1 MDWPREAPFTRGVP
15 ESPRSIRGEVRGEE
29 KLVATHTALDE
40 QRSAATILDGIRRA
54 DDLTVAAARDGGV
67 RAVRLLA
74 QAATDPADQLTAIA
88 AVHALAQVFDD
99 SADEVLVALLHHDS
113 AFLREHAAWAL
124 GTRLPRYDAIA
135 GLVTLVRQGGF
146 TGMLAQR
153 TLEQWGSSAADQVG
167 LFLEGILLGTSEAD
181 ARARLVET
189 IGLIPGRIPERLLRR
204 VAVDRTEKLHARVVA
219 IAALGDRAPTPAVM
233 SLLSTLSQADALT
246 PGAEAPDEAPDDKAH
261 DDNAPDDSLELA
273 AVARLALF
281 DLTATAAPRGSWQHG
296 SQSATIAQLFLH
308 ADIDGELSQV
318 GVGDN
323 GGIATLLVR
332 LGDALVAGPAGGPNS
347 AAAGVDRVITI
358 SRGTHEYALDALSDV
373 GSTQPGH
380 SFAAVPFVG
389 SPVPSIDAWPRR
401 VAAQRGI
408 RRILRSAGTVD
419 AIHLRM
425 ADVGSLAAAT
435 VARDLDIPV
444 VFTVAPDPHGVIDSL
459 ESSGALTR
467 ANFGTVDAAEHFWF
481 RARLVQRLA
490 ADAAHTVLFPRP
502 QLQQDIERLIGI
514 DIDAHPERHSVIP
527 EGIDLAVID
536 RSRTDALG
544 SLGLTG
550 GSLLVSRAAH
560 ARAAVEP
567 AAVAFDQLDA
577 LLGTLPPDRRG
588 LPLLISVGRLHR
600 VKGMAALVE
609 AWSGDPKLQARCNL
623 LIVGGDLEHPSRDE
637 GIELQRMQAAVAGAE
652 ASTRGLLLAG
662 HRAND
667 TVARWLAAARY
678 GRPGLAAPFGVYVC
692 ASMKEEFGIAL
703 LEAMAT
709 GLTVVAP
716 NGGGPAT
723 YVEHGVTGL
732 LVDTGDCDA
741 LAHSITDALTLAAG
755 AHGGANAARARSMVA
770 NRFTIEAMAST
781 LTEVYRDVALASEP
795 IAWEL
800 SVS

>member
-1 MDWPREAPFTRGVP
+1 M
-15 ESPRSIRGEVRGEE
+15 
-29 KLVATHTALDE
+29 ATHTALDD
-40 QRSAATILDGIRRA
+40 QRSAATLLEGIRRA
-54 DDLTVAAARDGGV
+54 DDLTVAASRDGGA

-74 QAATDPADQLTAIA
+74 QAATDLSDQLTAIA

-99 SADEVLVALLHHDS
+99 SADEVLVALLYHDS
-113 AFLREHAAWAL
+113 AFLREHAAWAF
-124 GTRLPRYDAIA
+124 GARLPRYDAIA

-146 TGMLAQR
+146 SGMLAQR
-153 TLEQWGSSAADQVG
+153 TLEQWGSSAADQVA
-167 LFLEGILLGTSEAD
+167 LLLEGSLLGISEMD
-181 ARARLVET
+181 ARARLIET
-189 IGLIPGRIPERLLRR
+189 IGLIPGRVPERLLRR
-204 VAVDRTEKLHARVVA
+204 VATDSAESLDARTAA
-219 IAALGDRAPTPAVM
+219 IAGLGDRSPSEAVLG
-233 SLLSTLSQADALT
+233 LLSALT
-246 PGAEAPDEAPDDKAH
+246 QDSAAGGDEI
-261 DDNAPDDSLELA
+261 ELA

-281 DLTATAAPRGSWQHG
+281 DLTVTNVPRPKWNRGT
-296 SQSATIAQLFLH
+296 TIAQLFLH
-308 ADIDGELSQV
+308 ADIDGELSTV

-332 LGDALVAGPAGGPNS
+332 LGDALVARPAGRPAGGTQS
-347 AAAGVDRVITI
+347 AAASALRAPFAGSRFTAGRAKETESVERVITM
-358 SRGTHEYALDALSDV
+358 SRGTHESALS
-373 GSTQPGH
+373 GLASIGKTRRGH
-380 SFAAVPFVG
+380 SFAAIPFVG
-389 SPVPSIDAWPRR
+389 GAVPSIDAWPRR

-408 RRILRSAGTVD
+408 RRILRSAGVVD

-459 ESSGALTR
+459 DASGALTR
-467 ANFGTVDAAEHFWF
+467 ANFGTVDAVEHFWF

-502 QLQQDIERLIGI
+502 RLQQDMERLTGI

-550 GSLLVSRAAH
+550 GSLLVSAEAHTREAA
-560 ARAAVEP
+560 EP
-567 AAVAFDQLDA
+567 AAVAFTQLDN
-577 LLGTLPPDRRG
+577 LLGTLPTARRG
-588 LPLLISVGRLHR
+588 LPVLISVGRLHR
-600 VKGMAALVE
+600 VKGMASLVE
-609 AWSGDPKLQARCNL
+609 AWNADSELRARCNL
-623 LIVGGDLEHPSRDE
+623 LIVGGDLEHPSCDE
-637 GIELQRMQAAVAGAE
+637 GIELQRMTHIVPGGTLAGGALADLAA
-652 ASTRGLLLAG
+652 RGLLLAG
-662 HRAND
+662 HRPND
-667 TVARWLAAARY
+667 TVARWLAAVRY

-723 YVEHGVTGL
+723 YIEHGVTGI
-732 LVDTGDCDA
+732 LVDTGDGAA
-741 LAHSITDALTLAAG
+741 LARSIAKALDLAGG
-755 AHGGANAARARSMVA
+755 AQGGANAARARSMVA
-770 NRFTIEAMAST
+770 NKFTIEAMASA
-781 LTEVYRDVALASEP
+781 LGEVYRGVAVATEP
-795 IAWEL
+795 VAWEL

>member
-1 MDWPREAPFTRGVP
+1 M
-15 ESPRSIRGEVRGEE
+15 S
-29 KLVATHTALDE
+29 THTALDA
-40 QRSAATILDGIRRA
+40 QRAAATILDGIRRA
-54 DDLTVAAARDGGV
+54 DDLTVAAARDGGP

-74 QAATDPADQLTAIA
+74 QAATDTSDQLTAIA

-99 SADEVLVALLHHDS
+99 SADEVLVALLHHDE
-113 AFLREHAAWAL
+113 AFLREHAAWAF

-135 GLVTLVRQGGF
+135 GLVTLVREGGF

-167 LFLEGILLGTSEAD
+167 LFLEGTLLGTRTVD

-189 IGLIPGRIPERLLRR
+189 IGLVPGRVPERLLRR
-204 VAVDRTEKLHARVVA
+204 VAADVTESLHARVAA
-219 IAALGDRAPTPAVM
+219 IAALGDRAPNSAVM
-233 SLLSTLSQADALT
+233 ALLSEISQADAVAS
-246 PGAEAPDEAPDDKAH
+246 G
-261 DDNAPDDSLELA
+261 NGDSSALA

-281 DLTATAAPRGSWQHG
+281 DLTATPTPESQAPWQSAG
-296 SQSATIAQLFLH
+296 QGATIAQLFLH

-318 GVGDN
+318 GAGDN

-332 LGDALVAGPAGGPNS
+332 LGDALVGRPDSPNERRGS
-347 AAAGVDRVITI
+347 AEIDRVITM
-358 SRGTHEYALDALSDV
+358 SRGSHESALDNLADV
-373 GSTQPGH
+373 GSTRPGH

-389 SPVPSIDAWPRR
+389 GAVASIDAWPRR

-408 RRILRSAGTVD
+408 RRILRSAGLVD

-459 ESSGALTR
+459 ESTGALTR
-467 ANFGTVDAAEHFWF
+467 ANFGSVDTTEHFWF

-502 QLQQDIERLIGI
+502 QLKQDIERLVGI
-514 DIDAHPERHSVIP
+514 DIEADPERHSVIP

-536 RSRTDALG
+536 RSRTDVLG

-550 GSLLVSRAAH
+550 GGLLVASDDH
-560 ARAAVEP
+560 ARAALEP
-567 AAVAFDQLDA
+567 AAVALDQLDE
-577 LLGTLPPDRRG
+577 LLATLPPERRG
-588 LPLLISVGRLHR
+588 LPVLISVGRLHR

-609 AWSGDPKLQARCNL
+609 AWSQDPILQGRCNL
-623 LIVGGDLEHPSRDE
+623 LIVGGDLRHPSSDE
-637 GIELQRMQAAVAGAE
+637 RAELRRMHAALAGPVGSAGSAGIADSAGA
-652 ASTRGLLLAG
+652 AAAARGLLLAG

-667 TVARWLAAARY
+667 TVARWLAAVRY

-709 GLTVVAP
+709 GLLVVAP

-723 YVEHGVTGL
+723 YVEHGVTGF
-732 LVDTGDCDA
+732 LVDTGDGNA
-741 LAHSITDALTLAAG
+741 LARSIAEALTEAAG
-755 AHGGANAARARSMVA
+755 VRGGANADRGRRMVA
-770 NRFTIEAMAST
+770 NNFTIEAMART
-781 LTEVYRDVALASEP
+781 LTEVYRDVAVTTEP

-800 SVS
+800 SAS

>member
-1 MDWPREAPFTRGVP
+1 M
-15 ESPRSIRGEVRGEE
+15 
-29 KLVATHTALDE
+29 ATHTALDE
-40 QRSAATILDGIRRA
+40 QRAAASILDGIRRA

-74 QAATDPADQLTAIA
+74 QAATDPSDQLTAIA

-113 AFLREHAAWAL
+113 AFLREHAAWAF

-135 GLVTLVRQGGF
+135 GLVTLVREGGF

-153 TLEQWGSSAADQVG
+153 TLEQWGSSAGDQVG
-167 LFLEGILLGTSEAD
+167 LFLEGALLGVSEVF

-189 IGLIPGRIPERLLRR
+189 IGLIPGRVPERLLRR
-204 VAVDRTEKLHARVVA
+204 VAVDSTENLRARVAA
-219 IAALGDRAPTPAVM
+219 IAALGDRAPNTVVI
-233 SLLSTLSQADALT
+233 SLLSALSQADA
-246 PGAEAPDEAPDDKAH
+246 APPASETA
-261 DDNAPDDSLELA
+261 ELA

-281 DLTATAAPRGSWQHG
+281 DLTATDAPRASWNRG
-296 SQSATIAQLFLH
+296 TTIAQLFLH

-318 GVGDN
+318 GAGDN

-332 LGDALVAGPAGGPNS
+332 LGDALVARTS
-347 AAAGVDRVITI
+347 AAGTRTAETGVAGAVDRVITI
-358 SRGTHEYALDALSDV
+358 SRGTHDGALRALADV
-373 GSTQPGH
+373 GSTLPGH

-389 SPVPSIDAWPRR
+389 GPVPSIDAWPRR

-408 RRILRSAGTVD
+408 RRILRSAGVVD

-459 ESSGALTR
+459 ESNGTLTR
-467 ANFGTVDAAEHFWF
+467 ANFGTVDANEHFWF

-502 QLQQDIERLIGI
+502 HLQQDIEHLTGI

-527 EGIDLAVID
+527 EGIDLTVID

-550 GSLLVSRAAH
+550 GSLLVSRAART
-560 ARAAVEP
+560 RAAAEP
-567 AAVAFDQLDA
+567 AALAFDQLDD
-577 LLGTLPPDRRG
+577 LLRTLPPERRG

-609 AWSGDPKLQARCNL
+609 AWNTDSSLQTRCNL
-623 LIVGGDLEHPSRDE
+623 LIVGGDLEHPSFDE
-637 GIELQRMQAAVAGAE
+637 GIELQRMAGSLASGDLGDAAA
-652 ASTRGLLLAG
+652 RGLLLAG

-709 GLTVVAP
+709 GLMVVAP
-716 NGGGPAT
+716 DGGGPAT
-723 YVEHGVTGL
+723 YVEHGVTGF
-732 LVDTGDCDA
+732 LVNTGDSAA
-741 LAHSITDALTLAAG
+741 LARSITDALTVAG
-755 AHGGANAARARSMVA
+755 GVDGGANAARARSMVLD
-770 NRFTIEAMAST
+770 NFTIEAMATT
-781 LTEVYRDVALASEP
+781 LAGVYRDVALAFEP
-795 IAWEL
+795 AAWKL

>member
-1 MDWPREAPFTRGVP
+1 M
-15 ESPRSIRGEVRGEE
+15 
-29 KLVATHTALDE
+29 ATHTALDE
-40 QRSAATILDGIRRA
+40 QRAAASLLDGIRRA
-54 DDLTVAAARDGGV
+54 DDLTVAAARDGGP

-74 QAATDPADQLTAIA
+74 RAATDPNDQLTAIA
-88 AVHALAQVFDD
+88 AVHALAQVFDN

-113 AFLREHAAWAL
+113 AFLREHAAWAF

-135 GLVTLVRQGGF
+135 GLVSLVLAGGF

-167 LFLEGILLGTSEAD
+167 LFLEGTLLGTGNGP

-189 IGLIPGRIPERLLRR
+189 IGLIPGRVPERLLRR
-204 VAVDRTEKLHARVVA
+204 VAMDCTEQLHARVAA
-219 IAALGDRAPTPAVM
+219 IAALGDRSSSAAVIA
-233 SLLSTLSQADALT
+233 LLSEISQADADPT
-246 PGAEAPDEAPDDKAH
+246 GEDT
-261 DDNAPDDSLELA
+261 SELA

-281 DLTATAAPRGSWQHG
+281 DLTSVPGPRVPW
-296 SQSATIAQLFLH
+296 SAGTTVAQLFLH

-318 GVGDN
+318 GAGDN

-332 LGDALVAGPAGGPNS
+332 LGDALVAGQGG
-347 AAAGVDRVITI
+347 VERVITL
-358 SRGTHEYALDALSDV
+358 SRGTHENTLDALADV
-373 GSTQPGH
+373 GSTLRGH
-380 SFAAVPFVG
+380 SFATIPFVG
-389 SPVPSIDAWPRR
+389 PPVSSIDAWPRR
-401 VAAQRGI
+401 VATQRGI
-408 RRILRSAGTVD
+408 RRILRSAGAVD

-435 VARDLDIPV
+435 VARDLEIPV

-467 ANFGTVDAAEHFWF
+467 ANFGTVDAVEHFWF

-490 ADAAHTVLFPRP
+490 ADSAHTVLFPRP

-514 DIDAHPERHSVIP
+514 DIDAHPEGHSVIP

-550 GSLLVSRAAH
+550 GNLVVSTETDTEIDTDTH
-560 ARAAVEP
+560 ARDAVGP
-567 AAVAFDQLDA
+567 AAEAFDELDA
-577 LLGTLPPDRRG
+577 LLGTLPPARRG
-588 LPLLISVGRLHR
+588 LPVLISVGRLHR

-609 AWSGDPKLQARCNL
+609 AWCTTPSLQQRCNL
-623 LIVGGDLEHPSRDE
+623 LIVGGDLEHPSFDERD
-637 GIELQRMQAAVAGAE
+637 ELQRIHTAMADGTGAAESA
-652 ASTRGLLLAG
+652 RGLLLSG

-667 TVARWLAAARY
+667 TVARWLAAVRY
-678 GRPGLAAPFGVYVC
+678 GRPHLAAPFGVYVC

-716 NGGGPAT
+716 DGGGPAT
-723 YVEHGVTGL
+723 YVEHGVTGM
-732 LVDTGDCDA
+732 LVDTGDPAA
-741 LAHSITDALTLAAG
+741 LGRAVMDALTLAASVHSG
-755 AHGGANAARARSMVA
+755 TNAALARDMVA
-770 NRFTIEAMAST
+770 NKFTIEAMAT
-781 LTEVYRDVALASEP
+781 ALTEVYRDVAVALDP
-795 IAWEL
+795 VVWEL
-800 SVS
+800 SAS

>member
-1 MDWPREAPFTRGVP
+1 M
-15 ESPRSIRGEVRGEE
+15 
-29 KLVATHTALDE
+29 ATHTALDE
-40 QRSAATILDGIRRA
+40 QRSAATLLEGIRRA
-54 DDLTVAAARDGGV
+54 DDLTVAASRDGGA

-74 QAATDPADQLTAIA
+74 QAATDPSDQLTAIA

-113 AFLREHAAWAL
+113 AFLREHSAWAF

-135 GLVTLVRQGGF
+135 DLVTLVRQGGF

-153 TLEQWGSSAADQVG
+153 TLEQWGSSAADQVA
-167 LFLEGILLGTSEAD
+167 LFLEGSLLGMTETD
-181 ARARLVET
+181 ARTRLIET

-204 VAVDRTEKLHARVVA
+204 VATDRAESLPARAAA
-219 IAALGDRAPTPAVM
+219 IAGLGDRSPSDAVLE
-233 SLLSTLSQADALT
+233 LLSVLSPADDA
-246 PGAEAPDEAPDDKAH
+246 
-261 DDNAPDDSLELA
+261 SELDA
-273 AVARLALF
+273 GARLAQF
-281 DLTATAAPRGSWQHG
+281 DLTATIAPRPPW
-296 SQSATIAQLFLH
+296 SQGTTIAQLFLH

-318 GVGDN
+318 GAGDN

-332 LGDALVAGPAGGPNS
+332 LGDALVAESAGRGGGTES
-347 AAAGVDRVITI
+347 AAASALRAPFARSRFSAGREDRVDRVITM
-358 SRGTHEYALDALSDV
+358 SRGSHESALDGLADV
-373 GSTQPGH
+373 GATRRGH

-389 SPVPSIDAWPRR
+389 GPVPSIDSWPRR

-408 RRILRSAGTVD
+408 RRILRSAGAVD

-467 ANFGTVDAAEHFWF
+467 TNFGEVDAVEHFWF

-502 QLQQDIERLIGI
+502 HLQQDMERLIGI

-527 EGIDLAVID
+527 EGIDLKVID
-536 RSRTDALG
+536 RSRTDALASLDQTGASGQIG
-544 SLGLTG
+544 SEVDSGC
-550 GSLLVSRAAH
+550 SLNLDQFDHFDRIDRTDLDD
-560 ARAAVEP
+560 ARAAS
-567 AAVAFDQLDA
+567 AALAFDQLDA
-577 LLGTLPPDRRG
+577 LLGTLSQDRRG

-609 AWSGDPKLQARCNL
+609 TWTGDPILHERCNL
-623 LIVGGDLEHPSRDE
+623 LIVGGDLEHPSCDE
-637 GIELQRMQAAVAGAE
+637 GIELARMGRSLPSGGVAHAA
-652 ASTRGLLLAG
+652 SHGLLLAG

-667 TVARWLAAARY
+667 TVARWLAAVRY

-692 ASMKEEFGIAL
+692 SSMKEEFGIAL

-709 GLTVVAP
+709 GLAVVAP

-723 YVEHGVTGL
+723 YVEHGVTGF
-732 LVDTGDCDA
+732 LVDTGDRSALGAGISDA
-741 LAHSITDALTLAAG
+741 LALAAG
-755 AHGGANAARARSMVA
+755 AHGGEYADLARRMVA
-770 NRFTIEAMAST
+770 DNFTIEAMAST
-781 LTEVYRDVALASEP
+781 LGAVYRDVAVATEP
-795 IAWEL
+795 VAWEL

>member
-1 MDWPREAPFTRGVP
+1 MP
-15 ESPRSIRGEVRGEE
+15 
-29 KLVATHTALDE
+29 VATQTALDE
-40 QRSAATILDGIRRA
+40 QRAAATILEGIRRA
-54 DDLTVAAARDGGV
+54 DDLTVAAARDGGA

-74 QAATDPADQLTAIA
+74 QAATDPSDQLTAIA

-99 SADEVLVALLHHDS
+99 SADDVLVALLHHDS

-135 GLVTLVRQGGF
+135 GLVTLVREGGF
-146 TGMLAQR
+146 SGMLAQR
-153 TLEQWGSSAADQVG
+153 TLGQWGSSAADQVG
-167 LFLEGILLGTSEAD
+167 LFLEGFLLGISEAPV
-181 ARARLVET
+181 RARLVET
-189 IGLIPGRIPERLLRR
+189 IGLIPGRVPERLLRR
-204 VAVDRTEKLHARVVA
+204 VATDSTENLHARVAAV
-219 IAALGDRAPTPAVM
+219 AALGDRAPSTAVV
-233 SLLSTLSQADALT
+233 SLLRTLSQTDAGS
-246 PGAEAPDEAPDDKAH
+246 PGNEASD
-261 DDNAPDDSLELA
+261 LA

-281 DLTATAAPRGSWQHG
+281 DLTATTASRETWNQGT
-296 SQSATIAQLFLH
+296 TIAQLFLH

-318 GVGDN
+318 GAGDN

-332 LGDALVAGPAGGPNS
+332 LGDALVAGPAREN
-347 AAAGVDRVITI
+347 RVITI
-358 SRGTHEYALDALSDV
+358 SRGTPESALDGLAGV
-373 GSTQPGH
+373 GSTPAH
-380 SFAAVPFVG
+380 SFATVPFVG
-389 SPVPSIDAWPRR
+389 GAVPSIDAWPRR
-401 VAAQRGI
+401 VAAERGL
-408 RRILRSAGTVD
+408 RRILRSAGEVD

-444 VFTVAPDPHGVIDSL
+444 VFTVAPDPHAVIDSL

-467 ANFGTVDAAEHFWF
+467 ANFGAVDAIEHFWF

-502 QLQQDIERLIGI
+502 QLQHDIERLIGI
-514 DIDAHPERHSVIP
+514 DVDAHPERHSVIP

-550 GSLLVSRAAH
+550 GSLLVSTDAH
-560 ARAAVEP
+560 ARTALEP
-567 AAVAFDQLDA
+567 AAVAFDQLDT
-577 LLGTLPPDRRG
+577 LLRTLPPVRRG

-609 AWSGDPKLQARCNL
+609 AWNTDLALQARCNL
-623 LIVGGDLEHPSRDE
+623 LIVGGDLEHPSFDE
-637 GIELQRMQAAVAGAE
+637 DSELQRMARSVAGGALTDS
-652 ASTRGLLLAG
+652 AAHGLLLAG

-716 NGGGPAT
+716 TGGGPAT
-723 YVEHGVTGL
+723 YIEEGVTGF
-732 LVDTGDCDA
+732 LVDTGDSSALTRGITHA
-741 LAHSITDALTLAAG
+741 LALAAG
-755 AHGGANAARARSMVA
+755 VHGGENAARARNMVA
-770 NRFTIEAMAST
+770 AKFTIEAMAST
-781 LTEVYRDVALASEP
+781 LAVVYHDVAVAIDP
-795 IAWEL
+795 VAWEL
-800 SVS
+800 RVS